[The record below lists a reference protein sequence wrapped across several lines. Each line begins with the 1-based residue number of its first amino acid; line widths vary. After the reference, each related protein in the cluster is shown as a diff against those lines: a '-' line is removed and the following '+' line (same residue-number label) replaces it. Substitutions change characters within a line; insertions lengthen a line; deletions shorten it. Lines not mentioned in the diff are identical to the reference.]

1 MLDTPISQLVKVRSK
16 HIMAAPKLLPN
27 MGCQLRI
34 GTFIGVSCSERA
46 TCVMAHNP
54 FSPLK
59 GQATKGCDV
68 GTICA
73 CQVCHDLLDMRREG
87 WNHLREKYGFA
98 FMEQIIRA
106 EHTTRAHLIAA
117 EFIVIPDGNLI

>member
-1 MLDTPISQLVKVRSK
+1 MD
-16 HIMAAPKLLPN
+16 APKNLTG

-34 GTFIGVSCSERA
+34 ATFIGLSCSDRD

-87 WNHLREKYGFA
+87 WIHLREKYGFA

-106 EHTTRAHLIAA
+106 EHTTRAHLIGAG
-117 EFIVIPDGNLI
+117 FIVIPDGNLI